1 MKAADCC
8 AGITQCTVKGDKKQN
23 TQPAQSRRFALL
35 YSLILFFLPM
45 SLTMSPRAT
54 IATEIT
60 PVSILNRPIPITI
73 VASVLLRDLA
83 KRLRSE
89 PISEKIP
96 LLSITPIN
104 ENTPI
109 SIHTVPTVPVI
120 AAESG
125 TGKSHLINEL
135 SKIVPNMTVTDSSSM
150 TASGY
155 RGGNHVTTI
164 LNKVDIT
171 SKDPSFVVLDEFNR
185 LLDKGLKGW
194 SDTSL
199 LAELLVLFDDKDVQV
214 NVAADDKQPIW
225 VNPKNIFFVLLG
237 SFSDI
242 TDQKSSNSIGFNAD
256 IKSSVTTH
264 RPQIT
269 KDQILDHLSQ
279 WPELIGRISR
289 IIINPN
295 MTEKDYLSMLK
306 DFRYSPVS
314 KLGQDLGINIIV
326 SPQKMRAWA
335 KNAYESGTGLRGV
348 KNHLL
353 EEVDKALFNNPNVKE
368 INIR

>member
-1 MKAADCC
+1 M
-8 AGITQCTVKGDKKQN
+8 N
-23 TQPAQSRRFALL
+23 L
-35 YSLILFFLPM
+35 YDDAPWDEREMPDFYSPDFTPSHNILENRHIL
-45 SLTMSPRAT
+45 SSPRNIYNYLSDRVYGQEEYKKAIST
-54 IATEIT
+54 FIYKA
-60 PVSILNRPIPITI
+60 LNGIN
-73 VASVLLRDLA
+73 
-83 KRLRSE
+83 
-89 PISEKIP
+89 SEKVI
-96 LLSITPIN
+96 L
-104 ENTPI
+104 
-109 SIHTVPTVPVI
+109 I

-125 TGKSHLINEL
+125 TGKSYLISEL
-135 SKIVPNMTVTDSSSM
+135 SKIVPNVNVTDSSSM

-171 SKDPSFVVLDEFNR
+171 SKAPSFVVLDEFNR

-214 NVAADDKQPIW
+214 NVAADDKQPVW

-242 TDQKSSNSIGFNAD
+242 TDQKSSNPIGFNTD
-256 IKSSVTTH
+256 IKRSVATH

-269 KDQILDHLSQ
+269 KEQILDHLSQ

-295 MTEKDYLSMLK
+295 MTEKDYMTMLK
-306 DFRYSPVS
+306 DSRYSPVS

-335 KNAYESGTGLRGV
+335 KDAYDSGTGLRGV

-353 EEVDKALFNNPNVKE
+353 EEVDASLFNNPNIKE

>member
-1 MKAADCC
+1 M
-8 AGITQCTVKGDKKQN
+8 N
-23 TQPAQSRRFALL
+23 L
-35 YSLILFFLPM
+35 YEDTSEDEREVPDFYSPDFTPSHNILENRHIL
-45 SLTMSPRAT
+45 SSPRNIYNYLSERVYGQDEYKKA
-54 IATEIT
+54 
-60 PVSILNRPIPITI
+60 VSTFVYKALNGIN
-73 VASVLLRDLA
+73 
-83 KRLRSE
+83 
-89 PISEKIP
+89 SEKVI
-96 LLSITPIN
+96 L
-104 ENTPI
+104 
-109 SIHTVPTVPVI
+109 I

-185 LLDKGLKGW
+185 LLDKGLNGW

>member
-1 MKAADCC
+1 M
-8 AGITQCTVKGDKKQN
+8 N
-23 TQPAQSRRFALL
+23 L
-35 YSLILFFLPM
+35 YEDTPEDEREVPDFYSPDFTPSHNILENRHIL
-45 SLTMSPRAT
+45 SSPRNIYNYLSERVYGQDEYKKA
-54 IATEIT
+54 
-60 PVSILNRPIPITI
+60 VSTFVYKALNGIN
-73 VASVLLRDLA
+73 
-83 KRLRSE
+83 
-89 PISEKIP
+89 SEKVI
-96 LLSITPIN
+96 L
-104 ENTPI
+104 
-109 SIHTVPTVPVI
+109 I

-289 IIINPN
+289 IIVNPN
-295 MTEKDYLSMLK
+295 MTEKDYMAMLK
-306 DFRYSPVS
+306 DPRYSPIA
-314 KLGQDLGINIIV
+314 KLGQDLGINIKV
-326 SPQKMRAWA
+326 SPQRMRLWA

-348 KNHLL
+348 KNLLL
-353 EEVDKALFNNPNVKE
+353 EEVDVALFNNPDIKE
-368 INIR
+368 LNIR

>member
-1 MKAADCC
+1 M
-8 AGITQCTVKGDKKQN
+8 N
-23 TQPAQSRRFALL
+23 L
-35 YSLILFFLPM
+35 YEDTPEDEREVPDFYSPGFTPSHNILENRHIL
-45 SLTMSPRAT
+45 SSPRNIYNYLSERVYGQDEYKKA
-54 IATEIT
+54 
-60 PVSILNRPIPITI
+60 VSTFVYKALNGIN
-73 VASVLLRDLA
+73 
-83 KRLRSE
+83 
-89 PISEKIP
+89 SEKVI
-96 LLSITPIN
+96 L
-104 ENTPI
+104 
-109 SIHTVPTVPVI
+109 I

>member
-1 MKAADCC
+1 MNLYED
-8 AGITQCTVKGDKKQN
+8 TPEDEREVPDFYSPDFT
-23 TQPAQSRRFALL
+23 PSRK
-35 YSLILFFLPM
+35 SLDNMRIL
-45 SLTMSPRAT
+45 SSPRNIYNYLADKVYGQEEYKKAIST
-54 IATEIT
+54 YVYKA
-60 PVSILNRPIPITI
+60 LNGIN
-73 VASVLLRDLA
+73 
-83 KRLRSE
+83 
-89 PISEKIP
+89 SEKVI
-96 LLSITPIN
+96 L
-104 ENTPI
+104 
-109 SIHTVPTVPVI
+109 I

-125 TGKSHLINEL
+125 TGKSYLISEL
-135 SKIVPNMTVTDSSSM
+135 AKIVPNMIVADSSSI

-171 SKDPSFVVLDEFNR
+171 SKAASFVCLDEFNR
-185 LLDKGLKGW
+185 LLSKGLNGW

-225 VNPKNIFFVLLG
+225 VNPKNIFFILLG

-242 TDQKSSNSIGFNAD
+242 TDQKKANPIGFNAD
-256 IKSSVTTH
+256 IKRSVATH

-269 KDQILDHLSQ
+269 KEQILDHLSQ

-289 IIINPN
+289 IIVNPN
-295 MTEKDYLSMLK
+295 MTEKDYLTMLK
-306 DFRYSPVS
+306 DSRYSPVS

-335 KNAYESGTGLRGV
+335 KDAYESGTGLRGV
-348 KNHLL
+348 KNRLL
-353 EEVDKALFNNPNVKE
+353 EDVDVALFNNPDIKE
-368 INIR
+368 LNIR